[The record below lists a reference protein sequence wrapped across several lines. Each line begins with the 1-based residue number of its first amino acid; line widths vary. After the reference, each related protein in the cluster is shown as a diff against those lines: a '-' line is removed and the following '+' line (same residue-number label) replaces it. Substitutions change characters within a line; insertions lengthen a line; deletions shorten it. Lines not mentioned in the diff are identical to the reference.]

1 MSAKPVSK
9 KDAAQAPEPLAPSA
23 NPHLIGHLRAEER
36 ILEALKSGRM
46 HHAWLLSGPRGAGK
60 ATLAF
65 RFARFLLAHGSDVPE
80 GADSL
85 YVPREQTIF
94 HTIAAGANPD
104 LFVLKRSVDPKT
116 RRLRA
121 IINVEDARKAAH
133 FLSMTS
139 ASGGWR
145 VVIVDTADEMNAAAA
160 NAILKI
166 LEEPPARS
174 VFLMVSHAPG
184 RLLPTIRSRCLH
196 LPMRPLSEA
205 QVREALALL
214 DTGLDAQALERA
226 AALSGGSPGRALEL
240 ASSRAAEFFARFS
253 NMAEGGAPYD
263 SALTLS
269 IAESLTGARNA
280 DDFKLFCDLLG
291 EWITH
296 QARESARLGHHGA
309 ASGWAAL
316 SAEMADLL
324 GRVEGF
330 NLDRRQAL
338 SMLFSRCE
346 AIARAG

>member
-1 MSAKPVSK
+1 
-9 KDAAQAPEPLAPSA
+9 
-23 NPHLIGHLRAEER
+23 
-36 ILEALKSGRM
+36 
-46 HHAWLLSGPRGAGK
+46 
-60 ATLAF
+60 
-65 RFARFLLAHGSDVPE
+65 
-80 GADSL
+80 
-85 YVPREQTIF
+85 
-94 HTIAAGANPD
+94 
-104 LFVLKRSVDPKT
+104 
-116 RRLRA
+116 LRA

-166 LEEPPARS
+166 LEEPPANS

-196 LPMRPLSEA
+196 LPMRPLSEE

-240 ASSRAAEFFARFS
+240 ASSRAAEFFARFR

-263 SALTLS
+263 RALTLS

-280 DDFKLFCDLLG
+280 DDFKLFSDLLG
-291 EWITH
+291 EWITL

-309 ASGWAAL
+309 AGGWAAL